1 MNFKLSKT
9 INEHAFF
16 LKATIIASMAF
27 VAFFIDKDN
36 SWLHWTWFIYVSLTA
51 ALLLLEY
58 HDNCMKNIKPLDRA
72 KKYLTDYYGWK
83 SSGGDNYE
91 DYYEAAP
98 EFIISTADVDNL
110 DFTQEWTRGEIGR
123 HYDTGNA
130 AYYRKIFFHGTL
142 LHEIHM
148 VNFDGGKKTIVAPD
162 WRAVGKGRI
171 YFYLQDGIEYAY
183 QQFTTNV
190 YGADHSINLRKSD
203 SGAFT
208 IPVFKNEQELESFIA
223 FCHMDANQDPEQD
236 QELQTQ
242 LFYELL
248 RKYDEF
254 KPTKS

>member
-1 MNFKLSKT
+1 
-9 INEHAFF
+9 
-16 LKATIIASMAF
+16 MAL

-36 SWLHWTWFIYVSLTA
+36 TWFHWTWAIYASLTA

-58 HDNCMKNIKPLDRA
+58 NDNRLKNMKPIDKA
-72 KKYLTDYYGWK
+72 KKYLSDHNGWK

-98 EFIISTADVDNL
+98 EFTISTADVDNL

-123 HYDTGNA
+123 HCDTGNA

-148 VNFDGGKKTIVAPD
+148 VIFDGGKKTIVAPD

-171 YFYLQDGIEYAY
+171 YFYLQDSTKYAY
-183 QQFTTNV
+183 QGFTANT
-190 YGADHSINLRKSD
+190 YGADHSINLKKPD
-203 SGAFT
+203 GGTFT
-208 IPVFKNEQELESFIA
+208 IPVFRDEHELERFIG
-223 FCHMDANQDPEQD
+223 FCDMDANQDPERD
-236 QELQTQ
+236 ENLQTQ

-248 RKYDEF
+248 MKYDEF
-254 KPTKS
+254 KAKYA